1 MFITYTSA
9 SDLSARWRLAFLGAL
24 AFAAC
29 RNGHPPEGVKD
40 SQHAPLGASTPLHP
54 IPPPPQPRDAQADS
68 RADRK
73 EDDRQVAGGWLEAL
87 RSKDAARLKNL
98 TALPAQ
104 LEGFIP
110 PNGKDCGPRSPSL
123 SVTLRPETESEME
136 RAVGCLLADRVVTDM
151 PTGSLNWPEDI
162 PDAGVA
168 GKPAGYLKRADA
180 ERLPAPFS
188 QHRGTVRR
196 GEPDAAAFEALW
208 TDYNGLTVQILLV
221 VVSSGDRRVVQ
232 SALFHEKLEE

>member
-1 MFITYTSA
+1 MSITYTSA
-9 SDLSARWRLAFLGAL
+9 SDRSVHLRLACLVAL
-24 AFAAC
+24 AIVAC
-29 RNGHPPEGVKD
+29 RNAPPPEGVKE
-40 SQHAPLGASTPLHP
+40 SQRAPLGASAPLHP
-54 IPPPPQPRDAQADS
+54 NPPPPSRDAQAVPVAN
-68 RADRK
+68 RE
-73 EDDRQVAGGWLEAL
+73 EDDRQVALGWLDAL

-123 SVTLRPETESEME
+123 SVTLRATTDSEVE
-136 RAVGCLLADRVVTDM
+136 RAVECLFADRVVTDM
-151 PTGSLNWPEDI
+151 PAGSPDWPEDI

-188 QHRGTVRR
+188 QYRGTVR
-196 GEPDAAAFEALW
+196 GGGPDAATFEAFW
-208 TDYNGLTVQILLV
+208 TDYNGLTVQLLLV
-221 VVSSGDRRVVQ
+221 VVSSRDTRVVQ
-232 SALFHEKLEE
+232 TALFHEKLEE